1 MNTLSS
7 KHLIFLLSLVGI
19 SSLNTYSSVYIRLG
33 GRDSWLAMIT
43 ASIIFL
49 FIAVFILYI
58 MKKKNCYSIKEI
70 FQKVYGNTLG
80 NILIFLLASML
91 LLTAIESVGVEVTT
105 LKTNIFDDTP
115 IWYLIAFF
123 VIPALYP
130 LLKGYVSIFLASI
143 LTVIFVYLSEIITG
157 TLSLQ
162 YKHFDYLV
170 PVLSNGITRELL
182 LCTLQILGLY
192 GALFMILPYITHII
206 SKKTL
211 KRDFIIGISIAIA
224 VSLFSCVSMLATF
237 GPYRGGN
244 IFFPKLLETQRIS
257 FGGFIEFG
265 ELFAILQVVSGW
277 FIKYILAMYSIILI
291 YKNLFERNKI
301 LYYLLSIIVFIGAYL
316 SSQNN
321 IIFFKLL
328 NYYSY
333 ISVGG
338 YILLPLITFVLFS
351 LKREKT

>member
-7 KHLIFLLSLVGI
+7 KHLIFLLSCIGI

-33 GRDSWLAMIT
+33 GRDSWIAMIA

-49 FIAVFILYI
+49 FIVIFILHI

-70 FQKVYGNTLG
+70 FQRVYGNTFG
-80 NILIFLLASML
+80 NILIFLLAIMFL
-91 LLTAIESVGVEVTT
+91 ITAIESVSVEAVT
-105 LKTNIFDDTP
+105 LKSNIFDETP

-123 VIPALYP
+123 IIPALYP

-143 LTVIFVYLSEIITG
+143 LTVIFVYASEIITG
-157 TLSLQ
+157 GLSLQ
-162 YKHFDYLV
+162 YKHFDYLL
-170 PVLSNGITRELL
+170 PVLSKGITRELL
-182 LCTLQILGLY
+182 LCTLQLLGLY
-192 GALFMILPYITHII
+192 GALFMVLPYISHII
-206 SKKTL
+206 SIKTL
-211 KRDFIIGISIAIA
+211 KRDFIIGTSIAIA

-237 GPYRGGN
+237 GPYRAGN

-277 FIKYILAMYSIILI
+277 FIKYILAMYAIILL
-291 YKNLFERNKI
+291 YQNLFERNKI
-301 LYYLLSIIVFIGAYL
+301 LYYLMSIIIFIGAYL

-333 ISVGG
+333 ISIGG
-338 YILLPLITFVLFS
+338 YIILPLTTFILFS
-351 LKREKT
+351 LQKEKN